1 VTNFSGLSV
10 LKKMKNLL
18 LLHGAI
24 GSKSQFDSIKV
35 ELGNDFNVFTF
46 NFPGH
51 GGEVI
56 PDGGFSIEM
65 FAETVVDFLDSNSL
79 DKVSIFGY
87 SMGGYVGMYLAKKF
101 PERVERLI
109 TLATKFQW
117 NEETSDKEVQMLNPE
132 KIEAKIPAF
141 AAELKRRHQPV
152 DWKEVLRATGNFLT
166 VMGKNNPLKSDD
178 YPEIDIPILILLGDR
193 DKMVTL
199 DETVNV
205 YKLLPNAQ
213 FGVLP
218 NTPHP
223 IEQVNVKMLLMFF
236 KGFFNTR
243 IFVI

>member
-1 VTNFSGLSV
+1 
-10 LKKMKNLL
+10 MKNLL

-24 GSKSQFDSIKV
+24 GSEKQFDSLKS
-35 ELGNDFNVFTF
+35 EFANDYNVFTF

-51 GGEVI
+51 GGIEI
-56 PDGGFSIEM
+56 PPDGFSIDM
-65 FAETVVDFLDSNSL
+65 FAKSVIDFLNANML
-79 DKVSIFGY
+79 EKVSIFGY

-218 NTPHP
+218 KN
-223 IEQVNVKMLLMFF
+223 
-236 KGFFNTR
+236 
-243 IFVI
+243 

>member
-1 VTNFSGLSV
+1 MTNFSGLSV

-24 GSKSQFDSIKV
+24 GSESQFDSIKV
-35 ELGNDFNVFTF
+35 ELANDFNVFTL

-65 FAETVVDFLDSNSL
+65 FADAVVDFLDSNSL

-87 SMGGYVGMYLAKKF
+87 SMGGYVGMYLAKRN
-101 PERVERLI
+101 PERIERLI
-109 TLATKFQW
+109 TLATKFHW
-117 NEETSDKEVQMLNPE
+117 DEETSYKEVQMLNPE

-141 AAELKRRHQPV
+141 AAELKRRHHPA

-166 VMGKNNPLKSDD
+166 DMGKNNPLKSDD
-178 YPEIDIPILILLGDR
+178 YPEINIPILILLGDR

-199 DETVNV
+199 DETVKV
-205 YKLLPNAQ
+205 YKLLPGAQ

-223 IEQVNVKMLLMFF
+223 IERVNVESLNYIIKKFLM
-236 KGFFNTR
+236 K
-243 IFVI
+243 